1 MTHNGVVIE
10 HTKHIRHDGK
20 EIKFYFGS
28 FPLIRLAIFTGQR
41 FSLTCYRSP
50 FLPKSCLTQTPS
62 QTDWEAPQKIW
73 ESIACQT
80 PFQSLTSM
88 AMTFHRLPPLRARA
102 MAESTPWLRSWCI
115 QTMGTSITRV
125 ACPYIKCDT
134 PTVEF
139 EIFFPGFS
147 TSYPQS
153 HSSQFLLACAVVG
166 KRL

>member
-10 HTKHIRHDGK
+10 YTKHIRHDGK
-20 EIKFYFGS
+20 EIKFYIGS
-28 FPLIRLAIFTGQR
+28 FHLIRLAIFTGQR
-41 FSLTCYRSP
+41 FSLTYYRSP
-50 FLPKSCLTQTPS
+50 FPPKSCLTQTPS

-115 QTMGTSITRV
+115 RTMGTSTMRV
-125 ACPYIKCDT
+125 ACPYIKCDPPFLVETEAFSPSLST
-134 PTVEF
+134 PC
-139 EIFFPGFS
+139 S
-147 TSYPQS
+147 QY
-153 HSSQFLLACAVVG
+153 HSFHFLACMVVG